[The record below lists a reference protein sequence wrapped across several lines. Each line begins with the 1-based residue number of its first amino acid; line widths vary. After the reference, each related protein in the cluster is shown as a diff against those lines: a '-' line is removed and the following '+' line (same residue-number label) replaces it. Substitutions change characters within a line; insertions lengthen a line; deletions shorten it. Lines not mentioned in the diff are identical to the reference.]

1 MTDRY
6 LKQDVYK
13 AKKDF
18 DRDEEKRLAKELQRT
33 ITKPHNDKLCAELT
47 IKGSKEIIET
57 VTKYN
62 NGKITSKECGN
73 NVGFIMM
80 LAMKHYAEEVQ
91 LT

>member
-1 MTDRY
+1 MTDIY

-18 DRDEEKRLAKELQRT
+18 DRDEKKRLTKELQKT
-33 ITKPHNDKLCAELT
+33 MTKPHNDKLSMQLT
-47 IKGSKEIIET
+47 VKGSKEIIET
-57 VTKYN
+57 VTKYV
-62 NGKITSKECGN
+62 NGEITPEECGN